1 MQRRCLM
8 VNPKDTVVM
17 VLEDSKRGDT
27 VQTPKGEITLLE
39 DVEFAHKVSI
49 VPLKQGEPV
58 IKYGEEI
65 GYMLADAPAGTWIH
79 NHNMGCD
86 RGRKKEA

>member
-8 VNPKDTVVM
+8 INPSDTVVM
-17 VLEDSKRGDT
+17 VLEDAKKGDT
-27 VQTPKGEITLLE
+27 IQTVTGEISLLE

-49 VPLKQGEPV
+49 VPMKQGDPV

-65 GYMLADAPAGTWIH
+65 GYMLVDAPAGTWIH

-86 RGRKKEA
+86 RGQKQKE